1 MKKPTRTRRS
11 ILARPKNELRR
22 LNLGEKVKR
31 GLSLKGAYY
40 VPKGTKV
47 TKQTA
52 YVTVSSWRDAQLGI
66 PHGKAAKLREAG
78 RLGYGARGEERAIP
92 QSVLTRISH
101 RIQRAQ
107 DQYDRAPAN
116 PNPYINTSGDVAYDY
131 FWKDNL
137 MIMHNYRDAVIHAKA
152 TGDGSV
158 LRPFRR
164 KVIMTYDGPG
174 LRNYDNKNT
183 RIYPETSLR
192 KILRAEDA
200 MSPQQKARFYAD
212 INYRHLAEAAE

>member
-22 LNLGEKVKR
+22 LNLSEKVKR
-31 GLSLKGAYY
+31 SLSLKGAYY

-66 PHGKAAKLREAG
+66 PHGKAAKLREGG

-107 DQYDRAPAN
+107 GQYDSWLGCTRAPCRG
-116 PNPYINTSGDVAYDY
+116 IG
-131 FWKDNL
+131 
-137 MIMHNYRDAVIHAKA
+137 IAK
-152 TGDGSV
+152 
-158 LRPFRR
+158 
-164 KVIMTYDGPG
+164 IC
-174 LRNYDNKNT
+174 RN
-183 RIYPETSLR
+183 RQSR
-192 KILRAEDA
+192 
-200 MSPQQKARFYAD
+200 PQQGRHPLELGWQSKRMWSTPGHYHR
-212 INYRHLAEAAE
+212 YRVPSAYSD